1 MLRMSARV
9 FPQMKG
15 IGCLLTTLF
24 FQRCV
29 VFSSGIDILM
39 PQDIRHQ
46 IDIAGLFIELGTVCT
61 A

>member
-1 MLRMSARV
+1 MSARV

-29 VFSSGIDILM
+29 VFSCGIDILM

-46 IDIAGLFIELGTVCT
+46 IDIAGLFIELGTVS
-61 A
+61 AA